1 MTTPV
6 PSELAEAELRNDRGH
21 GFAARELWRERPAL
35 ILWVRH
41 FG

>member
-1 MTTPV
+1 MTRV
-6 PSELAEAELRNDRGH
+6 PDTLAGAELRDDRGH
-21 GFAARELWRERPAL
+21 GFAARELWKERPAL